1 MYIWYKNS
9 ILASIASL
17 SGSILAVFA
26 AWSIIDGEL
35 DILSGIL
42 AIAIGCGL
50 VFLGSVISAWKEDKK
65 KK

>member
-1 MYIWYKNS
+1 MYIWYSNS
-9 ILASIASL
+9 ILASLVSL
-17 SGSILAVFA
+17 FGCAMGVVAIGSMI
-26 AWSIIDGEL
+26 SGEL

-50 VFLGSVISAWKEDKK
+50 VFLGSVISARKEDKK

>member
-26 AWSIIDGEL
+26 VWSMIDGEL

-50 VFLGSVISAWKEDKK
+50 VFLGSVISARKEDKK